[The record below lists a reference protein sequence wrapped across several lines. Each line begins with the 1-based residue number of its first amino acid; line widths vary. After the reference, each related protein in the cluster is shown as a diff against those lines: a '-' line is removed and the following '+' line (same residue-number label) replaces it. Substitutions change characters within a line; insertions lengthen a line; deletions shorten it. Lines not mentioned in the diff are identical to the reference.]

1 MPEPGATAFAHD
13 QTGIARERQA
23 GGILAT
29 DQAEHSL
36 GASHAHFPG
45 VGTYG
50 RQRWCVVLGVG
61 NVVESDDRYIAADR
75 DAAQRQSTCCAH
87 CDDIVVTREGGC
99 GLRAVERPFDRRT
112 TAVAC
117 RRSLIDQGFIGSEA
131 PTIERIA
138 PTGDAILLRRHRCG
152 APDKSDTP
160 MA

>member
-50 RQRWCVVLGVG
+50 RQRWCVVLGVS
-61 NVVESDDRYIAADR
+61 NVVESDDRYKSRPTTMPRSVRARVAPIA
-75 DAAQRQSTCCAH
+75 
-87 CDDIVVTREGGC
+87 
-99 GLRAVERPFDRRT
+99 T
-112 TAVAC
+112 T
-117 RRSLIDQGFIGSEA
+117 SL
-131 PTIERIA
+131 
-138 PTGDAILLRRHRCG
+138 
-152 APDKSDTP
+152 
-160 MA
+160 